1 MVFDGSTSDS
11 FNIRSGVTEQGCVLA
26 PTLFGILFALKLKHV
41 FGSVTEGIYLRARSD
56 GKLFN
61 LSRLRANSKVQLKG
75 LRDFLCR
82 RRSSH
87 CPFSRGRPAAHDSF
101 QQGLSRLRTHHQSE
115 KNTGHGTR
123 CRVSPS
129 SISIS
134 DHELDVVHD
143 FVYLR
148 SISLIPLLSTWRST
162 SALVK

>member
-87 CPFSRGRPAAHDSF
+87 CPFSRGRPAALTRFSKACRDF
-101 QQGLSRLRTHHQSE
+101 GLT
-115 KNTGHGTR
+115 
-123 CRVSPS
+123 
-129 SISIS
+129 
-134 DHELDVVHD
+134 
-143 FVYLR
+143 
-148 SISLIPLLSTWRST
+148 ISLKKTQVMGQDVESLHPA
-162 SALVK
+162 SASPTMN